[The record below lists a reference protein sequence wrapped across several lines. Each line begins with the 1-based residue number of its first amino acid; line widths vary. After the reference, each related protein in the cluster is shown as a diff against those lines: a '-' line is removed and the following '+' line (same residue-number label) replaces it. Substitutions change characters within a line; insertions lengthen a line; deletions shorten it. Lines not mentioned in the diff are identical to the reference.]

1 MNIVQFL
8 DEVGH
13 TKLHFQLLHDCI
25 NGASQR
31 RGYTEVKFG
40 TTHFAPSDLIG
51 EPRKVGIIL
60 WMDKAEYD
68 RAVTSMKAGSS
79 T

>member
-13 TKLHFQLLHDCI
+13 TKLNFQLLHDCI
-25 NGASQR
+25 NGANQR

-40 TTHFAPSDLIG
+40 TTQIAPGDLIG

-68 RAVTSMKAGSS
+68 RAVASMKAGSS
-79 T
+79 K